1 MNWLRQ
7 LLFRLQLLF
16 WRAKIETDLDDE
28 IRIHLDMATEANI
41 AAGMSPEEARYA
53 AHRQFGGV
61 AQIKEQYRDQR
72 GVRWVDEL
80 ARDIQFAARILRN
93 SPGFTT
99 VAVLTLALGISV
111 TTTTFSYLDATMF
124 RRLPYPQPDSLFYL
138 PFPQAPADLVDV
150 KIQNEVF
157 TKFAIF
163 GSPYFNV
170 TVSGELP
177 ERVSGFTVS
186 RDFFSIMG
194 VPPLLGRFF
203 NAEEDQPGRDDVIIL
218 SYQYWMR
225 RFAGDP
231 SIVGKPLRL
240 DGGLVT
246 VVGVMPEQFDCPR
259 LWGSLDLWRPLA
271 MPETVAKVR
280 GNYYLRA
287 IARLKPGVSSKQAQ
301 ANLNAIA
308 ARLGHD
314 YPLTKS
320 RRRFFLFQVGTLGA
334 SYEQR
339 FYWML
344 IALAGSVLIISCANL
359 ANLQLARCSRR
370 AREYAVRIALG
381 ASRLRLLRQMLTE
394 SLMLSLFGGA
404 FGVIG
409 AHFADQILTSRLA
422 KFFEQPDFRL
432 SMDARVLGLA
442 LITTVATSAIFGIV
456 PAWLSSQV
464 DVNAGLKQAGYRV
477 TGDRSRHRLRQTLI
491 VLELSLTLVLLA
503 GAGYMIL
510 GIRLVTQRTF
520 EWRMDHLITARVAL
534 PYNRYGDVGKC
545 AAFYDHVNEEL
556 AAVPGVEQSVVC
568 DSLPILGFY
577 NTQPVVAER
586 TNLPTAGEPPNAYVN
601 PVTPGYFEAL
611 GMKMLKGRNFY
622 AADRIGAPAV
632 VIVDRT
638 LAQQFWPN
646 ENALGKRIGGSDP
659 LKRDWMEV
667 VGVVDEVSFR
677 LDPTPWTHLQI
688 YRPIAQTGGNYFY
701 VFAHTSVAPESLADA
716 LRRAVRRADP
726 DQAVYRVASSEQ
738 IVAHNG
744 DGNALLTNSLL
755 FMAVSGLLLSS
766 LGLYG
771 VIANLVAERTAEIG
785 IRIALGAKLRGVV
798 WLVLSQGARL
808 AAIGVLLGLSGA
820 WALARVLGSLTPGH
834 VSQYPQVVAEC
845 SLLLFTVALLA
856 CWLPA
861 RRAARVD
868 PIQALR
874 AE

>member
-1 MNWLRQ
+1 
-7 LLFRLQLLF
+7 
-16 WRAKIETDLDDE
+16 
-28 IRIHLDMATEANI
+28 
-41 AAGMSPEEARYA
+41 
-53 AHRQFGGV
+53 
-61 AQIKEQYRDQR
+61 
-72 GVRWVDEL
+72 
-80 ARDIQFAARILRN
+80 
-93 SPGFTT
+93 
-99 VAVLTLALGISV
+99 
-111 TTTTFSYLDATMF
+111 
-124 RRLPYPQPDSLFYL
+124 
-138 PFPQAPADLVDV
+138 
-150 KIQNEVF
+150 
-157 TKFAIF
+157 
-163 GSPYFNV
+163 
-170 TVSGELP
+170 
-177 ERVSGFTVS
+177 
-186 RDFFSIMG
+186 MG

-259 LWGSLDLWRPLA
+259 LWGPLDLWKPLA
-271 MPETVAKVR
+271 ITETAEMVR

-287 IARLKPGVSSKQAQ
+287 VARLKPGVSPKQAQ

-314 YPLTKS
+314 YPLTNS
-320 RRRFFLFQVGTLGA
+320 RRRFLLFQVGTVGA
-334 SYEQR
+334 SYELR

-344 IALAGSVLIISCANL
+344 TALAASVLIISCANL

-370 AREYAVRIALG
+370 VREFAVRIALG

-394 SLMLSLFGGA
+394 SLMLSLFGGIL
-404 FGVIG
+404 GVLG
-409 AHFADQILTSRLA
+409 ARFSNEILTSRLA
-422 KFFEQPDFRL
+422 RFFEQPDFRL
-432 SMDARVLGLA
+432 SIDARVLGLA
-442 LITTVATSAIFGIV
+442 IIATVATSMVFGIV
-456 PAWLSSQV
+456 PAWISSQV
-464 DVNAGLKQAGYRV
+464 DVNAGLKQAGAQV
-477 TGDRSRHRLRQTLI
+477 TGGRSRHRLRQTMI

-510 GIRLVTQRTF
+510 GIRTVTQRKL
-520 EWRMDHLITARVAL
+520 EWRLDHLITARVAL

-545 AAFYDHVNEEL
+545 AAFYDSVTREL
-556 AAVPGVEQSVVC
+556 AAVPGVERSVAC

-577 NTQPVVAER
+577 NTQPVVADHA
-586 TNLPTAGEPPNAYVN
+586 NLPTTGVSSEAYVN
-601 PVTPGYFEAL
+601 TMTPEYFEAL
-611 GMKMLKGRNFY
+611 GMKIMEGRNFNE
-622 AADRIGAPAV
+622 ADRIGAPAV

-638 LAQQFWPN
+638 LAQQFWPS
-646 ENALGKRIGGSDP
+646 ESALGKRIGGSDP

-677 LDPTPWTHLQI
+677 LDPAPWTHLQI

-716 LRRAVRRADP
+716 LRRAVSRSDP
-726 DQAVYRVASSEQ
+726 DQAVYRVASGEQ

-785 IRIALGAKLRGVV
+785 IRIALGAKLRSVV

-808 AAIGVLLGLSGA
+808 AAIGVILGLSGA
-820 WALARVLGSLTPGH
+820 WALARVLGSLIPGQ
-834 VSQYPQVVAEC
+834 VSQYPLVVAEC
-845 SLLLFTVALLA
+845 SLLLFSVALLA

-868 PIQALR
+868 PIQSLR